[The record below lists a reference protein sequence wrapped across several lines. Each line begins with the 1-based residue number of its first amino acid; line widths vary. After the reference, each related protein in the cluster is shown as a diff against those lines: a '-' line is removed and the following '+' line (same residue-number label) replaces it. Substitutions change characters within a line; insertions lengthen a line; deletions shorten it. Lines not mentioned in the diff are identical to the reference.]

1 MIASILPRS
10 TSTVRVS
17 LPCCTT
23 PETMSPSTPEKWP
36 YFCSSSTSRN
46 RCMMTCRA
54 VDAATRPKPSGVLSY
69 SPTLLPASSSSGT
82 ITLTW
87 PVFRFTSTRPP
98 GTAPSVFSYAV
109 SRASSIAFTSTAN
122 GTSFSRSINRS
133 TEMSMSI

>member
-36 YFCSSSTSRN
+36 YFCSSSASRS
-46 RCMMTCRA
+46 RCMITCRA

-69 SPTLLPASSSSGT
+69 SPTWLPSSSRSGT
-82 ITLTW
+82 STLTW
-87 PVFRFTSTRPP
+87 PVLRFSSTRAP
-98 GTAPSVFSYAV
+98 GTAPSVRSYAL
-109 SRASSIAFTSTAN
+109 SSASSIAFTRTSN
-122 GTSFSRSINRS
+122 GTSFSRSISRS